1 MNIDKVVN
9 VFLIAISGGRCCPCE
24 KSEEV
29 MDTWQILLLLALSA
43 CFVWTVFQMISSDE
57 SI

>member
-1 MNIDKVVN
+1 MNFDKMIK
-9 VFLIAISGGRCCPCE
+9 VFSIAISSGRCCPCE
-24 KSEEV
+24 KSEEM
-29 MDTWQILLLLALSA
+29 MDTWQIVLLLALSV